1 MIAFLS
7 PAKNMRPAPAPG
19 VPLTR
24 PVFQREADRLAAL
37 LRGYSP
43 WELES
48 LLQINPSLAM
58 KAAGYYQDFAE
69 APASAALSAYYGL
82 AFQHLDAASLTPE
95 DYAWAGEHLRILSAL
110 YGVLR
115 PADGIRPYR
124 LEFQSRLRVEG
135 QSLYAFWGE
144 RIAREL
150 FKTGEPVIHLAS
162 GEYARAVLPHRRPG
176 DICITCEFS
185 ILRRGKRTT
194 LATGRQ
200 NGEGRDGSA
209 FSSKTAWSGPP
220 ICRPSSGMATP
231 SPPPCRTKPVSF
243 PANARSTGYYKEYGT
258 ILIPFVK

>member
-135 QSLYAFWGE
+135 QSL
-144 RIAREL
+144 
-150 FKTGEPVIHLAS
+150 
-162 GEYARAVLPHRRPG
+162 
-176 DICITCEFS
+176 
-185 ILRRGKRTT
+185 
-194 LATGRQ
+194 
-200 NGEGRDGSA
+200 
-209 FSSKTAWSGPP
+209 
-220 ICRPSSGMATP
+220 
-231 SPPPCRTKPVSF
+231 
-243 PANARSTGYYKEYGT
+243 
-258 ILIPFVK
+258 

>member
-24 PVFQREADRLAAL
+24 PVFQREADRLASL
-37 LRGYSP
+37 LRKYSP

-48 LLQINPSLAM
+48 LLQINPSHRHEGRRAITRILPKPPPPPPCRPIM
-58 KAAGYYQDFAE
+58 GW
-69 APASAALSAYYGL
+69 PSSTWTPLP
-82 AFQHLDAASLTPE
+82 HPE

-115 PADGIRPYR
+115 PPTASVPTGWKSSPAW
-124 LEFQSRLRVEG
+124 RVEG
-135 QSLYAFWGE
+135 QSLYAFWGGTD
-144 RIAREL
+144 RPGAVQNR
-150 FKTGEPVIHLAS
+150 GAGDPS
-162 GEYARAVLPHRRPG
+162 GFRRVRPAVLPHRRPG

-200 NGEGRDGSA
+200 NGEGRDGSL
-209 FSSKTAWSGPP
+209 SRQKPP
-220 ICRPSSGMATP
+220 GAAHRSAGLRVGWLRLRPRLVGRNP
-231 SPPPCRTKPVSF
+231 LCF
-243 PANARSTGYYKEYGT
+243 PANARSTGYYKEYGM

>member
-124 LEFQSRLRVEG
+124 LELQCCPTGGREISVSPANSPSSVGANAPPWPPAPKWR
-135 QSLYAFWGE
+135 GE
-144 RIAREL
+144 RWL
-150 FKTGEPVIHLAS
+150 
-162 GEYARAVLPHRRPG
+162 
-176 DICITCEFS
+176 
-185 ILRRGKRTT
+185 
-194 LATGRQ
+194 
-200 NGEGRDGSA
+200 A

-231 SPPPCRTKPVSF
+231 SPPPCRTKPVMFSCKRPF
-243 PANARSTGYYKEYGT
+243 DRILQGIWNDFNTICKIKSNTRAGCPSLSPPSVLGAGGGGQVFLTRACPAA
-258 ILIPFVK
+258 

>member
-19 VPLTR
+19 VSLTR
-24 PVFQREADRLAAL
+24 PVFQREADRLASL
-37 LRGYSP
+37 LRKYSP

-69 APASAALSAYYGL
+69 APATAALSAYYGL

-124 LEFQSRLRVEG
+124 LELQSRLRVEG

-185 ILRRGKRTT
+185 TLRRGRRVT
-194 LATGRQ
+194 LATGAKMAR
-200 NGEGRDGSA
+200 GE
-209 FSSKTAWSGPP
+209 
-220 ICRPSSGMATP
+220 MA
-231 SPPPCRTKPVSF
+231 RFLIKNRLER
-243 PANARSTGYYKEYGT
+243 PANLRAFEWEGYAFAPALSDETRYVFLQTPVRQDTTRNMER
-258 ILIPFVK
+258 F

>member
-19 VPLTR
+19 VSLTR
-24 PVFQREADRLAAL
+24 PVFQREADRLASL
-37 LRGYSP
+37 LRKYSP

-124 LEFQSRLRVEG
+124 LELQSRLRVEG

-194 LATGRQ
+194 LATGAKMAR
-200 NGEGRDGSA
+200 GEMARFLVKNRLERPTDLQAFEWDGYA
-209 FSSKTAWSGPP
+209 FA
-220 ICRPSSGMATP
+220 
-231 SPPPCRTKPVSF
+231 
-243 PANARSTGYYKEYGT
+243 PALSDETRYVFLLS
-258 ILIPFVK
+258 LIHI